1 MELRHEPRQELLS
14 MKTYFARKEEG
25 LDRKWYVIDADGKVL
40 GRLASR
46 VAMILRGKEK
56 PQFTPH
62 VDTGDFVVVVN
73 AEKVKLTGKKM
84 AEKIYYRHS
93 GYIGG
98 LKARTA
104 QELLAQKPE
113 EVIRLAVKGMLPK
126 NRLGNQLLGK
136 LKVYRGAEHP
146 HEAQKPLPLGL
157 DRASKF
163 RS

>member
-1 MELRHEPRQELLS
+1 

-46 VAMILRGKEK
+46 VAKILRGKEK

-113 EVIRLAVKGMLPK
+113 EMIRLAVKGMLPK
-126 NRLGNQLLGK
+126 NRLGRQLLGK

-146 HEAQKPLPLGL
+146 HGAQKPLPLEL
-157 DRASKF
+157 DRVSS

>member
-1 MELRHEPRQELLS
+1 

-25 LDRKWYVIDADGKVL
+25 LERKWYVIDADGKVL

-46 VAMILRGKEK
+46 VAKILRGKEK

-113 EVIRLAVKGMLPK
+113 EMIRLAVKGMLPK

-146 HEAQKPLPLGL
+146 HGAQKPVPLEL
-157 DRASKF
+157 DSAPS

>member
-1 MELRHEPRQELLS
+1 LEFRYEPRRELS
-14 MKTYFARKEEG
+14 VMKTYFARKEEG

-46 VAMILRGKEK
+46 VAKILRGKEK

-113 EVIRLAVKGMLPK
+113 EMIRLAVKGMLPK
-126 NRLGNQLLGK
+126 NRLGRQLLGK

-146 HEAQKPLPLGL
+146 HGAQKPLPLEL
-157 DRASKF
+157 DRASS

>member
-1 MELRHEPRQELLS
+1 LEFRYEPRRELS
-14 MKTYFARKEEG
+14 VMKTYFARKEEG

-46 VAMILRGKEK
+46 VAKILRGKEK

-113 EVIRLAVKGMLPK
+113 EMIRLAVRGMLPK
-126 NRLGNQLLGK
+126 NRLGRQLLGK

-146 HEAQKPLPLGL
+146 HGAQKPLPLEL
-157 DRASKF
+157 DRAPS

>member
-1 MELRHEPRQELLS
+1 